1 MPRASRVPASLA
13 LVAAVVVAAPSSAIA
28 DTETRTE
35 RGLAWGGLTLE
46 ASMAGVFAINFG
58 TRLVPNHGPGLLFN
72 FTPMVLAPG
81 IGWLMRDVDADPAY
95 AVHGA
100 AWVGF
105 DLFLLGTLIDG
116 RHERDRM
123 KVGKTAWTLG
133 ALGAVAGGVLGATRL
148 DDRDEGLRWMVAP
161 PAGFIAGGIGLG
173 TLLVFIG
180 GLDGDK
186 ALSQWTTGA
195 AVGLAAGLGFGTYY
209 ALRSQDGDAAP
220 RVSTTPSVDPGG
232 RRFMMS
238 FGGRF

>member
-1 MPRASRVPASLA
+1 MSRPRLLPAVTA
-13 LVAAVVVAAPSSAIA
+13 VAVCAATVAPVAA
-28 DTETRTE
+28 DTEPRLD

-81 IGWLMRDVDADPAY
+81 VGWLMRDVDADPAY
-95 AVHGA
+95 ALHGA
-100 AWVGF
+100 AWAGF
-105 DLFLLGTLIDG
+105 DLFLLGALIDG
-116 RHERDRM
+116 RHDRDRM
-123 KVGKTAWTLG
+123 RVGKTAWTLG
-133 ALGAVAGGVLGATRL
+133 ALGALAGGVLGATRL
-148 DDRDEGLRWMVAP
+148 DDTDESIRWMVAP
-161 PAGFIAGGIGLG
+161 PAGFVAGGIGLG

-209 ALRSQDGDAAP
+209 ALRANDDSPAT
-220 RVSTTPSVDPGG
+220 RVTATPALDPHG
-232 RRFMMS
+232 RRFLLS